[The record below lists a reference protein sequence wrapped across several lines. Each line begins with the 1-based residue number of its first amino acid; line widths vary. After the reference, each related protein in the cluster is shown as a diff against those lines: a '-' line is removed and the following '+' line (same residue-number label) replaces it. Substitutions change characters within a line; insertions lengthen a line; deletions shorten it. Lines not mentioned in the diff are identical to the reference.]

1 MHLLRSTLSHPCI
14 YFFSF
19 MNNSYGLFNFAAG
32 IPVIIT
38 TVIPKRYFLVYY
50 FVVEY
55 ILLFLILFI
64 SFINNTNFLFLPF
77 SSEHEVMEV
86 SYGEIT

>member
-1 MHLLRSTLSHPCI
+1 MHQLRSILSHPCL
-14 YFFSF
+14 FLFSF
-19 MNNSYGLFNFAAG
+19 MKNSYGLFNFAAG

-64 SFINNTNFLFLPF
+64 SFINNTNFLFLPL